1 MGPEDSLPSESSDD
15 TPSRL
20 ALSNDAMIP
29 DREQIELADAVLAR
43 LNPTDA
49 HELRQMTT
57 RFGLV
62 SGMLMMIVV
71 LFWWLAIHVAGNE
84 W

>member
-1 MGPEDSLPSESSDD
+1 MGPEDSLTSESSDD
-15 TPSRL
+15 VPSRL
-20 ALSNDAMIP
+20 SVRNDSMIP
-29 DREQIELADAVLAR
+29 DRDQIELADAVLAR
-43 LNPTDA
+43 LNPTDS

-71 LFWWLAIHVAGNE
+71 AVGYCC
-84 W
+84 